1 MAKTKLSKFIRKNV
15 HWIIVGVVALV
26 CALFITLGHPS
37 ENGEYITLNG
47 NDAQI
52 SDTTKE
58 FIEESKDALNRIMNE
73 DKPTDE
79 SVEAENDE
87 EATGQGF
94 YTTIE
99 EVLGRQLADGNNDN
113 GHGWQC
119 SRYTGWLGTGKW
131 SYSSS
136 HPDYGPVNGKDVA
149 SWLVKNY
156 GYKYIDNPIKG
167 AIGSGGFNTLYG
179 HTAMY
184 LYSTGSN
191 TAMVNDANYVPLTV
205 STHSMNIDGWVWVV
219 PGSYNPAPEKP
230 VSEPAKTPEKP
241 ADPTPE
247 PTSTVDNCKTRQV
260 VPGDTMGKIM
270 LDCTGKIEWGAAM
283 NDYANHWFSTK
294 AKPGQSVF
302 YGWSHGIGYGL
313 FYGDVIEWREQ

>member
-1 MAKTKLSKFIRKNV
+1 MAKTKLNKFIRKNL
-15 HWIIVGVVALV
+15 HWLILVIVGLV
-26 CALFITLGHPS
+26 CALFITIGHTS
-37 ENGEYITLNG
+37 QSGEYITLDG
-47 NDAQI
+47 NDAKI
-52 SDTTKE
+52 SENTE
-58 FIEESKDALNRIMNE
+58 QFIEESKEALNRIMNV
-73 DKPTDE
+73 DKPTDDA
-79 SVEAENDE
+79 VEAENDE

-113 GHGWQC
+113 GKGWQC

-149 SWLVKNY
+149 AWLVKNY
-156 GYKYIDNPIKG
+156 GYKYIDTPVKG

-205 STHSMNIDGWVWVV
+205 STHNMNIDGWVWVV
-219 PGSYNPAPEKP
+219 PGSYNPSPEP
-230 VSEPAKTPEKP
+230 EPTPTPPEP
-241 ADPTPE
+241 EPTPE
-247 PTSTVDNCKTRQV
+247 PEPAPVVDNCKTRTV
-260 VPGDTMGKIM
+260 LVGDTMGKIM
-270 LDCTGKIEWGAAM
+270 LECTGKIEWGEKM
-283 NDYANHWFSTK
+283 DDYASHWFSTK
-294 AKPGQSVF
+294 IKPDQSVF
-302 YGWSHGIGYGL
+302 YGWTHDTGYGL
-313 FYGDVIEWREQ
+313 WYGDVIEWREDN